1 MNRFMTPVEVP
12 VLPWQT
18 GYRQKNLFMGSCFTE
33 NIGELMAS
41 LAFDVNVNP
50 FGIIYNPVSI
60 SKAILRL
67 IDGSPFVKDDLFE
80 HNGLWH
86 SYMHHGRFSGD
97 SADEVLKSINSRLE
111 TGSQYIRNA
120 GFLFVTLGSAWIYEH
135 KATGEVVANCHKV
148 PSREFRRFRLSLGET
163 VESLRSALDKL
174 WEINSG
180 IKVIFTVSPVRH
192 TSDGAIEN
200 QLSKSVL
207 LLAAD
212 ALVKGYGPERCAYFP
227 SYELVMDELRDY
239 RFYAGDMV
247 HISSE
252 ATQYIWEKFAEVSV
266 DRESTDI
273 MAGVVAI
280 NKAVEHRP
288 FNRVTKEHLSF
299 LEKTRSK
306 LLTISTNY
314 PYISL
319 TGPNQFLDREISLVS
334 EALARR

>member
-1 MNRFMTPVEVP
+1 MTPVDVP

-18 GYRQKNLFMGSCFTE
+18 SYRQKNLFMGSCFTE
-33 NIGELMAS
+33 NIGELMAA

-50 FGIIYNPVSI
+50 FGILYNPVSI

-97 SADEVLKSINSRLE
+97 SVAEVLTCINNSLE
-111 TGSQYIRNA
+111 KGSQYIRNA
-120 GFLFVTLGSAWIYEH
+120 GFLFVTLGSAWIYEN
-135 KATGEVVANCHKV
+135 KANGEVVANCHKV
-148 PSREFRRFRLSLGET
+148 PSSEFRRFRLSLGET

-174 WEINSG
+174 WEINSE

-207 LLAAD
+207 LLAVD
-212 ALVKGYGPERCAYFP
+212 ALVKGYGPKRCAYFP

-266 DRESTDI
+266 ERESIDI
-273 MAGVVAI
+273 MAMVVAI
-280 NKAVEHRP
+280 NRAVEHRP
-288 FNRVTKEHLSF
+288 FNRITKEHLSF

-306 LLTISTNY
+306 LLAITTKY

-319 TGPNQFLDREISLVS
+319 TGPQQFLDREISLVS
-334 EALARR
+334 EALALR

>member
-1 MNRFMTPVEVP
+1 MTPVDVP
-12 VLPWQT
+12 ELPWQT
-18 GYRQKNLFMGSCFTE
+18 SYRQKNLFLGSCFTE

-50 FGIIYNPVSI
+50 FGILYNPVSI
-60 SKAILRL
+60 AKAILRL
-67 IDGSPFVKDDLFE
+67 IQGSPFVKDDLFE

-97 SADEVLKSINSRLE
+97 SAAEVLTCINNSLE
-111 TGSQYIRNA
+111 TGSQYILNA

-148 PSREFRRFRLSLGET
+148 PAREFRRFRLSLGET
-163 VESLRSALDKL
+163 VEGLRSALDKL
-174 WEINSG
+174 WEVNSD

-207 LLAAD
+207 LLAVD
-212 ALVKGYGPERCAYFP
+212 ALVKGYGPRRCAYFP

-247 HISSE
+247 HLSPVAIH
-252 ATQYIWEKFAEVSV
+252 YIWEKFAEVSV
-266 DRESTDI
+266 DLESHDI

-280 NKAVEHRP
+280 NKAVEHKP
-288 FNRVTKEHLSF
+288 FNRITKEHLAF

-306 LLTISTNY
+306 LLTITTNY

-319 TGPNQFLDREISLVS
+319 SAPQQFLDREVSQVS
-334 EALARR
+334 EALTLL